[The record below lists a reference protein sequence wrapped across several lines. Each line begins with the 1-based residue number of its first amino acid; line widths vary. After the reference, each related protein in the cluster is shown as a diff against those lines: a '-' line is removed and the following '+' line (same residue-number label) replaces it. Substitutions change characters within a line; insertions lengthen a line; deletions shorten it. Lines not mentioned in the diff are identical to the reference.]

1 MTRVLHVVLN
11 LEAGGLERL
20 VVELANRIDP
30 SEFESHVLVL
40 QYPGRHARELEKR
53 VTVHV
58 APPSG
63 RWSMIRPSGLARM
76 LRRIAP
82 DVVHTHSGVWYKA
95 SLAARLARVRG
106 TIHTD
111 HGRLLPDPF
120 GDRLSDGLAA
130 RRTQTVVAVSE
141 PLAVYLQEALRVP
154 KQKLQVVRNGVS
166 IDHRITPEAERRR
179 NAVRAEMHLSAGT
192 SLIGSVGRLDAI
204 KGYDVLIDAYRLLR
218 ESWTAGPP
226 PALMIAGDGPERLRL
241 HARVAELPEATRRDV
256 HLLGWRTDVNDLL
269 NALDVFT
276 LSSHSEGTSV
286 SLLEAMSASV
296 CPVVTAVGG
305 NPTVLGETLAHRL
318 VPANDAASLA
328 LGLRSAASDAPERM
342 RDAQRA
348 RGRVEAEFSVDAMVR
363 RYEELYRGLC
373 PR

>member
-20 VVELANRIDP
+20 VVELANRVDP

-63 RWSMIRPSGLARM
+63 RWSMIRPTALAR
-76 LRRIAP
+76 LIRRIAP

-95 SLAARLARVRG
+95 SLAAQVAGVRA

-120 GDRLSDGLAA
+120 TDRLTDGLAA
-130 RRTQTVVAVSE
+130 RRTRTVVAVSE
-141 PLAVYLQEALRVP
+141 PLAAYMQKALHVP
-154 KQKLQVVRNGVS
+154 KAKLQVVRNGVS
-166 IDHRITPEAERRR
+166 LDRRVSSDGERRR
-179 NAVRAEMHLSAGT
+179 AGVRAELRLAADT
-192 SLIGSVGRLDAI
+192 PLIGTVGRLDPI
-204 KGYDVLIDAYRLLR
+204 KGYDLLIDAYRLLR
-218 ESWTAGPP
+218 ESWGPGSP

-241 HARVAELPEATRRDV
+241 HARVAALPEATRRDV
-256 HLLGWRTDVNDLL
+256 HLLGWRTDVSDLL
-269 NALDVFT
+269 DALDVFT

-286 SLLEAMSASV
+286 SLLEAMSARV

-305 NPTVLGETLAHRL
+305 NPLVLGEALAHRL
-318 VPANDAASLA
+318 VPPNDASALA
-328 LGLRSAASDAPERM
+328 LGLRSAASDSTARAH
-342 RDAQRA
+342 DAERA
-348 RGRVEAEFSVDAMVR
+348 RARVEAQFSIDAMVR
-363 RYEELYRGLC
+363 RYEDLYRAG
-373 PR
+373 

>member
-40 QYPGRHARELEKR
+40 QYPGRHARELDSR
-53 VTVHV
+53 VTLHV
-58 APPSG
+58 ASPST
-63 RWSMIRPSGLARM
+63 RWSMLRPTALARM
-76 LRRIAP
+76 MRRIAP

-95 SLAARLARVRG
+95 SLASRLAGVRA

-120 GDRLSDGLAA
+120 ADRLTDGLAA
-130 RRTQTVVAVSE
+130 RRTRMVVAVSE
-141 PLAVYLQEALRVP
+141 PLSGYLEQALRVP
-154 KQKLQVVRNGVS
+154 QQKIQGVRNGVS
-166 IDHRITPEAERRR
+166 IDARRTRIAGRRQ
-179 NAVRAEMHLSAGT
+179 AVRAELRLSADAP
-192 SLIGSVGRLDAI
+192 LIGSIGRLDPI
-204 KGYDVLIDAYRLLR
+204 KGYDLLIEAYRLLR
-218 ESWTAGPP
+218 ESWTGDVP

-241 HARVAELPEATRRDV
+241 HASVAALPDAVRRDV

-269 NALDVFT
+269 DALDVFT

-286 SLLEAMSASV
+286 SLLEAMSAQV

-305 NPTVLGETLAHRL
+305 NPLVLGEALAHRL
-318 VPANDAASLA
+318 VRPNDAPALA
-328 LGLRSAASDAPERM
+328 LALRSAAADVSARA
-342 RDAQRA
+342 RDAERA
-348 RGRVEAEFSVDAMVR
+348 RARVEAQFSVEAMVR

-373 PR
+373 VH